1 MRMLCLS
8 CCDQDWEGPHG
19 MEPDPEWGRQ
29 PAEAVFLSSSYQKA
43 LRDRTGSHYL
53 KASVASSASH

>member
-19 MEPDPEWGRQ
+19 MEPDPECLTG
-29 PAEAVFLSSSYQKA
+29 EDSLQK
-43 LRDRTGSHYL
+43 LYF
-53 KASVASSASH
+53 